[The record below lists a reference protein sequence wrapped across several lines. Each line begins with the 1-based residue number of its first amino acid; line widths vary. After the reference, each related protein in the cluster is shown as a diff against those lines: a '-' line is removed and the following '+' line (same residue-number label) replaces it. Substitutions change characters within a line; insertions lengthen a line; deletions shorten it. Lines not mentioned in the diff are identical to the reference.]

1 MKLSN
6 KKITVILF
14 GPPGAGK
21 GTQASL
27 LADKLS
33 LYYLETSKIIEESF
47 DKAKKSD
54 FIKVGKEKYF
64 LIDEKKLWKA
74 GILCSPPFVTQLVKN
89 KVDELFKAGKSL
101 VLAGSPRTLYEGKEV
116 TPFLKKLYGK
126 ENIKVV
132 LIKLKGAD
140 SIFRNS
146 HRRICELMRHP
157 ILYNKE
163 TIHLTRCPLDGS
175 KLMRRKGLDNLKTI
189 KVRLE
194 EYKERTFPLIELF
207 KKQGLK
213 VKEVS
218 GSGSVSQVF
227 NNILKAIK

>member
-1 MKLSN
+1 
-6 KKITVILF
+6 
-14 GPPGAGK
+14 
-21 GTQASL
+21 
-27 LADKLS
+27 
-33 LYYLETSKIIEESF
+33 
-47 DKAKKSD
+47 
-54 FIKVGKEKYF
+54 
-64 LIDEKKLWKA
+64 
-74 GILCSPPFVTQLVKN
+74 
-89 KVDELFKAGKSL
+89 
-101 VLAGSPRTLYEGKEV
+101 
-116 TPFLKKLYGK
+116 
-126 ENIKVV
+126 
-132 LIKLKGAD
+132 
-140 SIFRNS
+140 
-146 HRRICELMRHP
+146 MRHP